1 MDTLDRLNIEKFIR
15 DPTKCLALVMLKEFY
30 GYGGSM
36 DCPHKQLLKIK
47 YEQEEKQQQE
57 RESGLI

>member
-30 GYGGSM
+30 NYTGSM
-36 DCPHKQLLKIK
+36 DCPHKKRLKK
-47 YEQEEKQQQE
+47 EYEQEEKQQQE